1 MDRGSLSLKLL
12 VLGGCLALG
21 ACAVQG
27 SEKEVSIEHP
37 AGKFL
42 FAEQAAERHCAEYN
56 RIARHVQSLPT
67 TSNSSVLFLQ
77 TQTSVFECVE
87 R

>member
-1 MDRGSLSLKLL
+1 MARGPIPLKLL
-12 VLGGCLALG
+12 ILGSCLAVG

-42 FAEQAAERHCAEYN
+42 IAEQAAKRHCAEYN

-77 TQTSVFECVE
+77 TQISVFECAE

>member
-1 MDRGSLSLKLL
+1 MARSTISLKLSI
-12 VLGGCLALG
+12 LGLCLTLG

-27 SEKEVSIEHP
+27 TKNEVSIEHP

-42 FAEQAAERHCAEYN
+42 IAEQAAEGHCAKYN

-67 TSNSSVLFLQ
+67 TSSSGTLFLQ